1 MTGSDTHQPVRPAHR
16 TDGMDGTGAASLP
29 ARPAH
34 GPARQA
40 GALPEAHASDV
51 LVSVVTPAYNA
62 ERFLPRLI
70 PSVLGQTLRQIE
82 WIVVDDCSTD
92 HTHDRLLEAASDPR
106 LRVIRQAKNGG
117 VAAARNTGLR
127 HARGRYVCFLDSDD
141 YWAQD
146 KLQVQYDF
154 MERAAC
160 GISYMAYRRVDETG
174 RARASVSPPAQTDYE
189 DMLVSNRIGNLTAM
203 VRRELLAGI
212 EFRRIGHED
221 YVFWLEAIRRSGT
234 AHRVPD
240 DGTVRCFYAV
250 SASSLSGNKARAARW
265 QWNIYRNELG
275 LGLLRSATLFARYVV
290 AALRKRV

>member
-1 MTGSDTHQPVRPAHR
+1 MTGSDTRQPVRPAIR
-16 TDGMDGTGAASLP
+16 LDDMGASPPSAA

-34 GPARQA
+34 GPARHTGDCA
-40 GALPEAHASDV
+40 DAHVCEV

-62 ERFLPRLI
+62 ERFLARLI

-92 HTHDRLLEAASDPR
+92 GTHDRLLEAASDPR
-106 LRVIRQAKNGG
+106 LRLIRQEKNSG

-141 YWAQD
+141 YWAED
-146 KLQVQYDF
+146 KLRLQYDF
-154 MERAAC
+154 MERVAC
-160 GISYMAYRRVDETG
+160 GISYMSYRRVDDTG
-174 RARASVSPPAQTDYE
+174 RARANVLPPEQTDYE

-234 AHRVPD
+234 AQRVPD

-275 LGLLRSATLFARYVV
+275 LGLMRSVTLFVRYVA
-290 AALRKRV
+290 AALKKRV